1 MLLQMTLF
9 HSFLWLSNI
18 PLWIY
23 HIFFIHGHLSCFHIL
38 VIINNVAMDIE
49 VHVSFQI
56 IVFIFFGIYLG
67 AELQDDMAT
76 LFLVFWETSIMF
88 STMAA
93 TIYIPT
99 SNVQGFPFLHILTN
113 IYLFVFFLMIA
124 ILTGVRWYLIVVL
137 IWISLMMSNV
147 EHLFMCLL
155 SICISSLKKCLF
167 SSAHFLIR
175 LCVFWS
181 LVVWAVYI
189 CLILIPYWSYNLQIF
204 SLIQ

>member
-124 ILTGVRWYLIVVL
+124 ILTGVRWYLSLVL
-137 IWISLMMSNV
+137 IWISVLINHV
-147 EHLFMCLL
+147 EHLCICLL
-155 SICISSLKKCLF
+155 AICMFLGKCLF
-167 SSAHFLIR
+167 SPSACFSNWVAFLKSK
-175 LCVFWS
+175 CMNFYVFWIVN
-181 LVVWAVYI
+181 LHW
-189 CLILIPYWSYNLQIF
+189 LYN
-204 SLIQ
+204 